1 MLKQNLEKVFNEIKD
16 GNNLNE
22 PITLVGAGKFV
33 DVATLQQAVDLGLKI
48 IGDNKVQEFRDK
60 TSLVKNVSYHF
71 IGRLQKNKVKYL
83 VGKVDLIH
91 SVDSVALGEEISRQS
106 VKNNV
111 VTNVLLEV
119 NLGEES
125 KTGFDLDKTYD
136 AVKTISA
143 LPNVKVL
150 GLMSMLP
157 NIDDN
162 DVLSKLC
169 LQIRS
174 LYDIIK
180 NDGYD
185 FKYLSLG
192 MSGDYKI
199 AIQNGSNM
207 IRLGSCLFGARN
219 YQV

>member
-1 MLKQNLEKVFNEIKD
+1 MLKQNLDKIFDEIKN
-16 GNNLNE
+16 GNNKSE
-22 PITLVGAGKFV
+22 PITLVGAGKYV
-33 DVATLQQAVDLGLKI
+33 DVDTLQKAVDLGLKI

-60 TSLVKNVSYHF
+60 TSLVKNASYHF

-83 VGKVDLIH
+83 IGKVDLIH
-91 SVDSVALGEEISRQS
+91 SVDSIALGEEISKQS

-119 NLGEES
+119 NLGEDS
-125 KTGFDLDKTYD
+125 KTGFALDKVYD
-136 AVKTISA
+136 AVKIVNGFK
-143 LPNVKVL
+143 NVKVL

-157 NIDDN
+157 NIDDT

-174 LYDIIK
+174 IYDIIK

-207 IRLGSCLFGARN
+207 IRLGTCLFGARN
-219 YQV
+219 YQ